1 MILALHLPV
10 MAQRGSGKA
19 DALLDKVVASI
30 KADAP
35 VRMDYLYKVCDDDGT
50 LVQSDKGVLYVDGQN
65 YALLMDKMKVW
76 CNGTIQW
83 SYMSDVNEIYITDA
97 VSDEAQNLSP
107 LSIVENYRKGYKLS
121 STDKSSDVLLT
132 LKAPSK
138 GADVDKV
145 ELYVRKSDSRLA
157 RLVVYMSG
165 QGCVDVSLAGYMPH
179 CGVGQDVFECRLK
192 EYPTAE
198 VVDMR

>member
-1 MILALHLPV
+1 
-10 MAQRGSGKA
+10 
-19 DALLDKVVASI
+19 
-30 KADAP
+30 
-35 VRMDYLYKVCDDDGT
+35 
-50 LVQSDKGVLYVDGQN
+50 
-65 YALLMDKMKVW
+65 
-76 CNGTIQW
+76 
-83 SYMSDVNEIYITDA
+83 
-97 VSDEAQNLSP
+97 
-107 LSIVENYRKGYKLS
+107 
-121 STDKSSDVLLT
+121 VLLT

-145 ELYVRKSDSRLA
+145 DIYVRKTDSRLV
-157 RLVVYMSG
+157 RIVVHMSG